1 MPKRKSLGV
10 DNDSFAVRWHSFA
23 DMNTPSADIMSSP
36 DPLNDTV
43 EQSVMPPPSTRRV
56 VRSSQR
62 SSRFSSM
69 GLGTSPR
76 KQTFELEVGDNK
88 APQKLLVTVETE
100 EPSATAGPSSARR
113 KLFQDSPYLPISRRR
128 EMATTTTTVPLK
140 GPIEEDNNATPRK
153 RGRPRKTNGTPL
165 PSTGTKRKSITPMHG
180 SPRRRQ
186 RTTKDTDTPNKSA
199 ESNAQPTP
207 GTKRRGRPP
216 KNRPV
221 DPPNPTEDEQNARG
235 ISETSSR
242 SESQALDK
250 IEVAGD
256 ASDLPSLRADD
267 SQADNDV
274 TLVITPSEA
283 EANQL
288 RANRTANNSAPAQQE
303 EPDSDIWM
311 ATLDDEPTPR
321 PGSRATQNA
330 PAPSSPD
337 HGRADDFSDFGD
349 YGYGPVGSDVSSA
362 DEPQSDTRSG
372 NEDTVAAG
380 EDFSMIFMDSLPS
393 LQASMRSSVREI
405 AENDIGEETS
415 LIINNT
421 LESLRQSLQDRDR
434 PNVNKKTAEQDKE
447 PQPSAPAP
455 PAPPAE
461 PRDEHRQS
469 SIRPPMTFSPIRN
482 LSSIWRQTPR
492 RMGSSPLR
500 RQVLQSNT
508 RDNPEVEYRGSPL
521 ATQRQDSSHL
531 EIDNSN
537 LYDDSFSEIPDAVL
551 EAATPRRPRA
561 MAKKAPSETEDAEM
575 EDADLI
581 QSEDEPQQ
589 AEIQQQ
595 EQVVEEQDAET
606 EQETVEDQD
615 SVDEQEQEEAEPPEA
630 SVGSAISRS
639 DGGRL
644 PTPDDTPPNIDFGN
658 NTAPKSTS
666 VSQSPARSAS
676 SRDSLPRNSSP
687 EPPTEAQVSLEAI
700 EIEEEIVD
708 QAVEAT
714 GKVTNEAFVEVEI
727 PENND
732 EPIMDMTIVPEPD
745 DHSAADDQPLEETV
759 MEDPVEEEPEEAQE
773 IPEIVVPQQ
782 PHLSLEAE
790 MQQPEVTPLNQLT
803 SPIQEP
809 QSLPDVPPERVRRP
823 TLSPIMRAGR
833 ALQSVTS
840 DPPTPEARDHHLR
853 SPFRRSASR
862 ELGPRVTQP
871 NQRTNAS
878 PGKSRP
884 FPETAQISKD
894 NEVYD
899 DPFGTN
905 TRHTGQA
912 SFMEALER
920 RSAGSSPRHRRT
932 ISRESA
938 ASSTHFQAPSE
949 GGMSW
954 VDREGPI
961 SDNLRGDIPLEA
973 FARST
978 ARPPEPHSIS
988 HDQLDGPVDDADDET
1003 EDAGDDMDLW
1013 EFEAQR
1019 SSPHTARQPSPA
1031 RKPESP
1037 IPRRG
1042 TLPSPWRRQANR
1054 GTKRPPKATDQTRNE
1069 LEENEEHLE
1078 EETALQPESMDVV
1091 QDEPSQAEEYSLVA
1105 QRDVPQESDKAPA
1118 TAKASRFDL
1127 STFFS
1132 SPAAIPGMLADK
1144 LSPLKKMSVFGARS
1158 TETEPQP
1165 TETVQTLPT
1174 SSMFPQL
1181 PPEELVPRG
1190 QPRAGFF
1197 SPIRPVQPPVRN
1209 DQPEEPENDEYS
1221 RSDSRSNMSSPS
1233 RQETASPRQEEHDTS
1248 MQEISEQQ
1256 NESVQQE
1263 ELDEEGTE
1271 VLEEDEEDQVS
1282 EPLPSVPQ
1290 KMNFTPQRRNP
1301 SQSFFK
1307 ASSQVAA
1314 PDHAPIPSSSA
1325 TTPPRMQLTHADIQ
1339 KWQQQTSNASEDS
1352 PKRPTASTLL
1362 RPLPPKNA
1370 SPIKSSLR
1378 SPLKPHTPGRVVEFT
1393 SSVLSPIEQAKVRH
1407 QRRLSNSSAA
1417 SQSSTGAQRPGAPPQ
1432 TANKENNTIPQI
1444 PISNEKLS
1452 TKQTHPEPL
1461 SQTVW
1466 TRRHW
1471 LLLNDLVQQRRQGP
1485 FRLHFERCSDK
1496 YLGRPVSSKGESMTL
1511 KRWHLDCIDAFKA
1524 QVGGWDEVEVV
1535 KRLAGLILGG
1545 EKRSQGAEKPARV
1558 MFH

>member
-1 MPKRKSLGV
+1 
-10 DNDSFAVRWHSFA
+10 
-23 DMNTPSADIMSSP
+23 MNTPSADIMSSP

-43 EQSVMPPPSTRRV
+43 EQSVMPPPFTRRV
-56 VRSSQR
+56 VRSTQR

-140 GPIEEDNNATPRK
+140 GAIEDDINATPRK

-165 PSTGTKRKSITPMHG
+165 PSAGTKRKSITPMHG

-186 RTTKDTDTPNKSA
+186 RTATDTDTPNKSA
-199 ESNAQPTP
+199 GSNAQPTP

-235 ISETSSR
+235 ISETSDR
-242 SESQALDK
+242 SQSQALDK

-283 EANQL
+283 ETNQL
-288 RANRTANNSAPAQQE
+288 RANRTANNSAPAQQS

-349 YGYGPVGSDVSSA
+349 YGYGPAGSDVSSA

-434 PNVNKKTAEQDKE
+434 PNVNKETAEQERD
-447 PQPSAPAP
+447 PQPAAPAP
-455 PAPPAE
+455 AE
-461 PRDEHRQS
+461 PQDERRQS
-469 SIRPPMTFSPIRN
+469 TIRPPMTFSPNRN

-508 RDNPEVEYRGSPL
+508 RDNPDAEYRGSPL
-521 ATQRQDSSHL
+521 ATQRQDASRL
-531 EIDNSN
+531 EVDNSN

-561 MAKKAPSETEDAEM
+561 MAKKAPSETEDVQM

-581 QSEDEPQQ
+581 QFEDEPQE
-589 AEIQQQ
+589 AEIHQQ
-595 EQVVEEQDAET
+595 EQVVEEQSTGAEP
-606 EQETVEDQD
+606 EAVQEQD
-615 SVDEQEQEEAEPPEA
+615 SVEEQEQEEAGPLEA

-658 NTAPKSTS
+658 STAPKSTS

-676 SRDSLPRNSSP
+676 SRDSPLRNSSP
-687 EPPTEAQVSLEAI
+687 GPATEAEVPLEAM
-700 EIEEEIVD
+700 EIEDEIID

-714 GKVTNEAFVEVEI
+714 GQVTSGAVVEVEGAD
-727 PENND
+727 ND
-732 EPIMDMTIVPEPD
+732 DESIMEMTIVPEPD
-745 DHSAADDQPLEETV
+745 DHSIPDDQPLEETIV
-759 MEDPVEEEPEEAQE
+759 ESPVEEEPEEAQE
-773 IPEIVVPQQ
+773 IPEIVVPHQ
-782 PHLSLEAE
+782 PHLSLETE

-862 ELGPRVTQP
+862 ELGPRVAQP
-871 NQRTNAS
+871 NLRTNAS

-884 FPETAQISKD
+884 FTETAQISKGD
-894 NEVYD
+894 EVYD

-932 ISRESA
+932 MSRESA
-938 ASSTHFQAPSE
+938 ASSTQFQAPSE

-961 SDNLRGDIPLEA
+961 SDNLRGDVPLEA

-978 ARPPEPHSIS
+978 VRPPEPQPIS
-988 HDQLDGPVDDADDET
+988 NDQLNGTVDDADDET

-1019 SSPHTARQPSPA
+1019 SSPHAARQPSPA

-1037 IPRRG
+1037 IPRRR
-1042 TLPSPWRRQANR
+1042 TLPSPWRRQVNR
-1054 GTKRPPKATDQTRNE
+1054 GTQRPPTTTDQTRNE
-1069 LEENEEHLE
+1069 LENSEKRLE
-1078 EETALQPESMDVV
+1078 EETALQTDSMDVV

-1105 QRDVPQESDKAPA
+1105 QREVPQESDKAPA

-1144 LSPLKKMSVFGARS
+1144 LSPLKKMSVFGARP
-1158 TETEPQP
+1158 TETEPKP
-1165 TETVQTLPT
+1165 REAAHTLPT

-1181 PPEELVPRG
+1181 PPQELVPRG

-1197 SPIRPVQPPVRN
+1197 SPIRPVQPLARE
-1209 DQPEEPENDEYS
+1209 DLSEELENDEYS

-1233 RQETASPRQEEHDTS
+1233 RQATASPRQEEHDAS
-1248 MQEISEQQ
+1248 MQATSKQQ
-1256 NESVQQE
+1256 NESEQQE

-1271 VLEEDEEDQVS
+1271 VFEEEEDDDEDQVS
-1282 EPLPSVPQ
+1282 EPLPSVHQ

-1307 ASSQVAA
+1307 ASTQAAA
-1314 PDHAPIPSSSA
+1314 PEPAPIPSSSA

-1339 KWQQQTSNASEDS
+1339 KWQQQTSNASDDS

-1417 SQSSTGAQRPGAPPQ
+1417 SQSSTGAQHPRVPHQ

-1444 PISNEKLS
+1444 PISNEKLP

-1471 LLLNDLVQQRRQGP
+1471 LLLDDLVQQRRQGP

-1496 YLGRPVSSKGESMTL
+1496 YLGRPASSKGESMTL
-1511 KRWHLDCIDAFKA
+1511 KRWHLDCVDAFRA
-1524 QVGGWDEVEVV
+1524 QVGDWDEAEVV
-1535 KRLAGLILGG
+1535 KRLVGLILGG

>member
-1 MPKRKSLGV
+1 
-10 DNDSFAVRWHSFA
+10 
-23 DMNTPSADIMSSP
+23 MNTPSADIMSSP

-140 GPIEEDNNATPRK
+140 GAIEEDNNATPRK

-165 PSTGTKRKSITPMHG
+165 PSAGTKRKSITPMHG

-221 DPPNPTEDEQNARG
+221 DPPNPTEEEQNARG
-235 ISETSSR
+235 VSETSNR

-311 ATLDDEPTPR
+311 ATLDNEPTPR

-337 HGRADDFSDFGD
+337 HGRADNFSDFGD
-349 YGYGPVGSDVSSA
+349 YGYGPAGSDVSSA

-434 PNVNKKTAEQDKE
+434 PNVNKKTAEQEKE
-447 PQPSAPAP
+447 PQPPAPAP
-455 PAPPAE
+455 AA
-461 PRDEHRQS
+461 PRDERRQS
-469 SIRPPMTFSPIRN
+469 SIRPPMTFSPNRN

-508 RDNPEVEYRGSPL
+508 RENPDTEYRGSPL

-561 MAKKAPSETEDAEM
+561 TAKKAPSETEDVEM

-581 QSEDEPQQ
+581 QFEDEPQQ

-595 EQVVEEQDAET
+595 EQVVEEQDVET

-676 SRDSLPRNSSP
+676 SRDPLPRNSSP
-687 EPPTEAQVSLEAI
+687 EPATEAQVSPEAI
-700 EIEEEIVD
+700 EIEDEIVD

-714 GKVTNEAFVEVEI
+714 GKVTNEAFVEVEVA
-727 PENND
+727 ENND
-732 EPIMDMTIVPEPD
+732 EHVMDMTIVSEPNE
-745 DHSAADDQPLEETV
+745 HSAADDQPLEETV
-759 MEDPVEEEPEEAQE
+759 MEDPVEEKPEEAQE
-773 IPEIVVPQQ
+773 IPKIVVPQQ

-862 ELGPRVTQP
+862 ELGPRVTLP

-884 FPETAQISKD
+884 LTETAQISKD

-961 SDNLRGDIPLEA
+961 SDNLRGDVPLEA

-978 ARPPEPHSIS
+978 ARPPERHSIS

-1019 SSPHTARQPSPA
+1019 SSPHVARQPSPA

-1054 GTKRPPKATDQTRNE
+1054 GTQWPPKAKATDQTRNE

-1158 TETEPQP
+1158 TETEPKP

-1197 SPIRPVQPPVRN
+1197 SPIRPVQPPVRR
-1209 DQPEEPENDEYS
+1209 DQSEEPENDEYS

-1248 MQEISEQQ
+1248 MPETSEQQ

-1271 VLEEDEEDQVS
+1271 VLEEEDDEDQVS

-1307 ASSQVAA
+1307 ASTQAAA

-1417 SQSSTGAQRPGAPPQ
+1417 SQSSTGAQRSGAPQQ

-1444 PISNEKLS
+1444 PISKEQLS

-1496 YLGRPVSSKGESMTL
+1496 YLERPVSSKGESMTL

>member
-43 EQSVMPPPSTRRV
+43 EQSVMPPPSTRRI

-140 GPIEEDNNATPRK
+140 GAIEDDNNATPRK

-165 PSTGTKRKSITPMHG
+165 PSAGTKRKSITPMHG

-199 ESNAQPTP
+199 DSNAQPTP

-221 DPPNPTEDEQNARG
+221 DPPNSTEDEQNATG
-235 ISETSSR
+235 ELEADDR
-242 SESQALDK
+242 SQSQALDK
-250 IEVAGD
+250 IEVAVD

-337 HGRADDFSDFGD
+337 NGRADDFSDFGE
-349 YGYGPVGSDVSSA
+349 YGYGPAGSDVSSA

-434 PNVNKKTAEQDKE
+434 PNVNKETAEQDKE

-455 PAPPAE
+455 TE
-461 PRDEHRQS
+461 PRDERRQS
-469 SIRPPMTFSPIRN
+469 TIRPPMTFSPNRN
-482 LSSIWRQTPR
+482 LSSIWRQSPR

-508 RDNPEVEYRGSPL
+508 LDNPDAEYRGSPL

-561 MAKKAPSETEDAEM
+561 MAKKAPSETEDVQM

-581 QSEDEPQQ
+581 QFEDEPQQ
-589 AEIQQQ
+589 VEIQQQ
-595 EQVVEEQDAET
+595 EQVVEEQSTGA
-606 EQETVEDQD
+606 EQEAVEDQD
-615 SVDEQEQEEAEPPEA
+615 SVDEQEQEEAGPLEA

-658 NTAPKSTS
+658 STAPKSTS
-666 VSQSPARSAS
+666 VSQSPARSSS
-676 SRDSLPRNSSP
+676 SRDSPPRTSSP
-687 EPPTEAQVSLEAI
+687 GPATEAQVSLEAI
-700 EIEEEIVD
+700 EIEDEIVD
-708 QAVEAT
+708 QAIEAT
-714 GKVTNEAFVEVEI
+714 GQVTNGAIVEAEVAD
-727 PENND
+727 NDD
-732 EPIMDMTIVPEPD
+732 EPIMDTTIVPEPD
-745 DHSAADDQPLEETV
+745 DHSIPDDQPLEETV

-773 IPEIVVPQQ
+773 IPEIAVPQQ

-809 QSLPDVPPERVRRP
+809 QSLPDVPLERVRRP

-840 DPPTPEARDHHLR
+840 DPPTPETRDHHLR

-871 NQRTNAS
+871 NQRTDAS

-884 FPETAQISKD
+884 FTETAQISTGD
-894 NEVYD
+894 EVYD

-920 RSAGSSPRHRRT
+920 RRAGSSPRHRRT
-932 ISRESA
+932 MSRESA

-961 SDNLRGDIPLEA
+961 SDNLRGDVPLEA

-988 HDQLDGPVDDADDET
+988 HGQLNGMADDADDET

-1019 SSPHTARQPSPA
+1019 SSPNAARQPSPV

-1037 IPRRG
+1037 IPRRS
-1042 TLPSPWRRQANR
+1042 TLPSPWKRQANR
-1054 GTKRPPKATDQTRNE
+1054 GTQRPPTTTDQTRIE
-1069 LEENEEHLE
+1069 TVEDEEQPE
-1078 EETALQPESMDVV
+1078 EETALQPDSMDVV
-1091 QDEPSQAEEYSLVA
+1091 QDEPSQAEEYSLLA
-1105 QRDVPQESDKAPA
+1105 QREVPQESDKAPA
-1118 TAKASRFDL
+1118 TVKASRFDL

-1144 LSPLKKMSVFGARS
+1144 LSPLKKMSVFGA
-1158 TETEPQP
+1158 QP
-1165 TETVQTLPT
+1165 TETKPKPTETAHTLPT

-1181 PPEELVPRG
+1181 PPQEPVPRG
-1190 QPRAGFF
+1190 QPKAGFF
-1197 SPIRPVQPPVRN
+1197 SPIRPVQPLARR
-1209 DQPEEPENDEYS
+1209 DQSEEPENDEYS

-1233 RQETASPRQEEHDTS
+1233 RQATASPRQDEHDAS
-1248 MQEISEQQ
+1248 MQETFEQQ
-1256 NESVQQE
+1256 NESEQQE

-1271 VLEEDEEDQVS
+1271 VLEEEDDENQVS

-1307 ASSQVAA
+1307 ASTHATA
-1314 PDHAPIPSSSA
+1314 PDLAPIPSSSA

-1417 SQSSTGAQRPGAPPQ
+1417 SQSSTGAQRPRVPHQ
-1432 TANKENNTIPQI
+1432 TANKENNTILQI
-1444 PISNEKLS
+1444 PISNEKLP
-1452 TKQTHPEPL
+1452 TKQTLPEPL

-1471 LLLNDLVQQRRQGP
+1471 MLLDDLVQQRRQGP

-1496 YLGRPVSSKGESMTL
+1496 YLGRPASSKGESMTL
-1511 KRWHLDCIDAFKA
+1511 KRWHLDCVDAFKA
-1524 QVGGWDEVEVV
+1524 QVGGWDEAEVV
-1535 KRLAGLILGG
+1535 KRLVGLILGG
-1545 EKRSQGAEKPARV
+1545 EKRNQGAEKPARA

>member
-1 MPKRKSLGV
+1 
-10 DNDSFAVRWHSFA
+10 
-23 DMNTPSADIMSSP
+23 
-36 DPLNDTV
+36 
-43 EQSVMPPPSTRRV
+43 
-56 VRSSQR
+56 
-62 SSRFSSM
+62 
-69 GLGTSPR
+69 
-76 KQTFELEVGDNK
+76 
-88 APQKLLVTVETE
+88 
-100 EPSATAGPSSARR
+100 
-113 KLFQDSPYLPISRRR
+113 
-128 EMATTTTTVPLK
+128 MATTTTTVPLK
-140 GPIEEDNNATPRK
+140 GAIEDDNNATPRK

-165 PSTGTKRKSITPMHG
+165 PSAGTKRKSITPMHG

-199 ESNAQPTP
+199 DSNAQPTP

-221 DPPNPTEDEQNARG
+221 DPPNATEDEQNARG
-235 ISETSSR
+235 ISETSDR

-288 RANRTANNSAPAQQE
+288 RANRTANISAPAQQS

-337 HGRADDFSDFGD
+337 HGRADDSSDFGD
-349 YGYGPVGSDVSSA
+349 YGFGPAGSDVSSA
-362 DEPQSDTRSG
+362 DEPQSDTRPG

-434 PNVNKKTAEQDKE
+434 PNVNKETAEQDKE

-455 PAPPAE
+455 AE
-461 PRDEHRQS
+461 PRDELRQS
-469 SIRPPMTFSPIRN
+469 TIRPPMTFSPNRN

-500 RQVLQSNT
+500 RQVLQSNA
-508 RDNPEVEYRGSPL
+508 RDNPDAEYRGSPL

-561 MAKKAPSETEDAEM
+561 MAKKAPSETEDVEM
-575 EDADLI
+575 GDADLI
-581 QSEDEPQQ
+581 QFEDEPQQ

-595 EQVVEEQDAET
+595 EQVVEEQGAEA
-606 EQETVEDQD
+606 EQEAVEDQE
-615 SVDEQEQEEAEPPEA
+615 SVEEQEQQEAEPPAA
-630 SVGSAISRS
+630 SVGSVISRS

-676 SRDSLPRNSSP
+676 SRDSPPRNSSP
-687 EPPTEAQVSLEAI
+687 APATQAQVPPETI
-700 EIEEEIVD
+700 EIEDEVVD
-708 QAVEAT
+708 QAVET
-714 GKVTNEAFVEVEI
+714 T
-727 PENND
+727 
-732 EPIMDMTIVPEPD
+732 
-745 DHSAADDQPLEETV
+745 DQPLEETI
-759 MEDPVEEEPEEAQE
+759 MEDLVEEEPEEAQE

-782 PHLSLEAE
+782 PRLSLEAE

-871 NQRTNAS
+871 NLRTNAS

-884 FPETAQISKD
+884 FTETAQIPKGD
-894 NEVYD
+894 EVYD

-932 ISRESA
+932 MSRESA

-949 GGMSW
+949 GEMSW

-961 SDNLRGDIPLEA
+961 SDNLRGDVPLEA

-978 ARPPEPHSIS
+978 ARPPEPQSIS
-988 HDQLDGPVDDADDET
+988 HGQLDGTVDDADDET

-1019 SSPHTARQPSPA
+1019 SSPHAARQPLPA

-1037 IPRRG
+1037 IPRRS
-1042 TLPSPWRRQANR
+1042 TLPSPWRRQTNR
-1054 GTKRPPKATDQTRNE
+1054 GTQRPPTTADQTRNE

-1078 EETALQPESMDVV
+1078 EETAPQPDNMDVA
-1091 QDEPSQAEEYSLVA
+1091 QDEPSQAEEYSLVT
-1105 QRDVPQESDKAPA
+1105 QREVPQESDKAPA
-1118 TAKASRFDL
+1118 TAKANRFDL

-1144 LSPLKKMSVFGARS
+1144 LSPLKKMSVFGARP
-1158 TETEPQP
+1158 TEAEPQP
-1165 TETVQTLPT
+1165 METAHTLPT

-1181 PPEELVPRG
+1181 PQQELVPRG

-1197 SPIRPVQPPVRN
+1197 SPIRPVQPLARRGLS
-1209 DQPEEPENDEYS
+1209 EEPENDEYS

-1233 RQETASPRQEEHDTS
+1233 
-1248 MQEISEQQ
+1248 
-1256 NESVQQE
+1256 
-1263 ELDEEGTE
+1263 
-1271 VLEEDEEDQVS
+1271 EDQVS
-1282 EPLPSVPQ
+1282 ESLPSVPQ

-1307 ASSQVAA
+1307 ASTQAAA
-1314 PDHAPIPSSSA
+1314 PDPAPILSSSA

-1352 PKRPTASTLL
+1352 PERSTASTLL

-1417 SQSSTGAQRPGAPPQ
+1417 SQSSTGAQRPRVRALPHQ

-1444 PISNEKLS
+1444 PIYNEKLP
-1452 TKQTHPEPL
+1452 TKQTHTEPL

-1471 LLLNDLVQQRRQGP
+1471 LLLDDLLQQRRQGP
-1485 FRLHFERCSDK
+1485 FRLHFERYSDQ
-1496 YLGRPVSSKGESMTL
+1496 YLGKTVASQGESMTL
-1511 KRWHLDCIDAFKA
+1511 ERWHLDCVDAFKA
-1524 QVGGWDEVEVV
+1524 QVGGWDEAALV
-1535 KRLAGLILGG
+1535 KRLFALILGE
-1545 EKRSQGAEKPARV
+1545 EKRSRGAGKPARV